1 MKIIKVGRSSSNDI
15 VIQNDPYV
23 GRTHC
28 QFIMDDNGDF
38 RVIDLNSSNGTY
50 VNGVRRSGETRL
62 KPNDTIRIGNSMLPW
77 QTYFNGY
84 GTEIGGGKTIPY
96 TPPITPN
103 PPAIKPSNWL
113 APAIL
118 STICCCVPFGI
129 VSIVYASKVDN
140 LWAAEDYDGAHE
152 AARKAKTWFWVALS
166 CGLVVGIFTAIYYLV
181 IAGISFSDL
190 L

>member
-28 QFIMDDNGDF
+28 QFIMDDNGNY

-62 KPNDTIRIGNSMLPW
+62 KSNDTVRIGNSMLPW
-77 QTYFNGY
+77 QNYFNGY
-84 GTEIGGGKTIPY
+84 GPDI
-96 TPPITPN
+96 TPPIPPTPPISAT
-103 PPAIKPSNWL
+103 PPAPKPSNWL
-113 APAIL
+113 VAAIL

-140 LWAAEDYDGAHE
+140 LWSAGDHSGAFA
-152 AARKAKTWFWVALS
+152 AARKAKIWFWVAFS
-166 CGLVVGIFTAIYYLV
+166 CGLVVSICTSIYYLV
-181 IAGISFSDL
+181 VIGVSFADVL
-190 L
+190 GW